1 MSLAIMSFFGRPD
14 AALLSDAELQSA
26 LDAGR
31 SLAPEGC
38 KVEVRRIDRS
48 YLRMVFPAVGEPPE
62 IALEQADKLPPRIAG
77 AVVTVWMDAKL
88 DNVELVTQQ
97 TAEAL
102 HAAFGAIATVTF
114 DASCHLDLVGDGPA
128 PGLQAMVVM
137 ERREALDRDAFIQQY
152 RIGHVPLAKR
162 LRPKFTRYT
171 TFRVLEIIGDF
182 EGDCLTLQEYPSL
195 DAIRQHMSVR
205 ANVGDEAAEDIA
217 HIVRRIT
224 YHIGE
229 RTLP

>member
-1 MSLAIMSFFGRPD
+1 MSFFGQPD
-14 AALLSDAELQSA
+14 AAPLSDSELQST
-26 LDAGR
+26 LETGR
-31 SLAPEGC
+31 SMAPEGC
-38 KVEVRRIDRS
+38 RVEIRRIDRS

-62 IALEQADKLPPRIAG
+62 IALEQPDKLPPRIAG
-77 AVVTVWMDAKL
+77 GVVTIWMDEKI
-88 DNVELVTQQ
+88 DNVELRTQQ
-97 TAEAL
+97 VAKAL
-102 HAAFGAIATVTF
+102 HAALDAVATVTF
-114 DASCHLDLVGDGPA
+114 DASRHLDLVGDGPA

-137 ERREALDRDAFIQQY
+137 ERRGALDRDTFIQQY
-152 RIGHVPLAKR
+152 RIGHVPLAKG

-171 TFRVLEIIGDF
+171 TFRVLEVIGDF

-205 ANVGDEAAEDIA
+205 ATVGDEAAEDIA
-217 HIVRRIT
+217 QIASRIT